1 MGLLKKLLQWR
12 KDTQEPEYEIEDWN
26 EIIYDRDDLQIN
38 DRKQREE
45 YVKGCLEQIAE
56 AAKELENLQFE
67 YNMVTSYLKDM
78 EEIEAL

>member
-45 YVKGCLEQIAE
+45 YVKGCL
-56 AAKELENLQFE
+56 
-67 YNMVTSYLKDM
+67 
-78 EEIEAL
+78 